1 MKNKFTIENSAML
14 LIDHQQGTIN
24 LARNISREEIVQNTR
39 ALARTAAETGMP
51 LVLTSSMETAFQ
63 GMLLDDLREIAPE
76 AYEQRV
82 KRPGIVDGWEYED
95 YKKAVEATGRKKLI
109 MAGLTNA
116 VCIVFPAI
124 SAVEAGY
131 DVQVVVDAG
140 GSPTQIADDISIQRM
155 KDHGVTLTTTN
166 QLMAELAYSWADDG
180 AGHKIQTI
188 MFEEILSKLLK
199 D

>member
-14 LIDHQQGTIN
+14 LIDHQQGTIK

-51 LVLTSSMETAFQ
+51 LILTSSMETAFQ
-63 GMLLDDLREIAPE
+63 GMLLEDLREIAPK
-76 AYEQRV
+76 AYERRV
-82 KRPGIVDGWEYED
+82 KRPGIVDAWEYED
-95 YKKAVEATGRKKLI
+95 YKKAVEATGRKKLV
-109 MAGLTNA
+109 MAGLTND

-140 GSPTQIADDISIQRM
+140 GSPTQIADDISVQRM

-166 QLMAELAYSWADDG
+166 QLMAELAYSWVDG

-188 MFEEILSKLLK
+188 STLR
-199 D
+199 

>member
-14 LIDHQQGTIN
+14 LIDHQQGTIK

-63 GMLLDDLREIAPE
+63 GMLLEDLREIAPE

-82 KRPGIVDGWEYED
+82 KRPGIVDAWEYED

-109 MAGLTNA
+109 MAGLTND

-124 SAVEAGY
+124 SAFEAGY

-140 GSPTQIADDISIQRM
+140 GSPTQIADDISVQRM

-166 QLMAELAYSWADDG
+166 QLMAELAYSWADG
-180 AGHKIQTI
+180 AGHKIQAI
-188 MFEEILSKLLK
+188 MYEEILSKLLK